1 MKNKIR
7 QSRFAVSGRA
17 PAVVHREGVRFMNTL
32 IAVVIILFIVFIFLL
47 TYSTCVVAKD
57 EDDAVQ
63 EEWIRDYLE
72 KRQTG
77 EPGKEEMDR
86 T

>member
-1 MKNKIR
+1 M
-7 QSRFAVSGRA
+7 
-17 PAVVHREGVRFMNTL
+17 VHREGVRFMKIL
-32 IAVVIILFIVFIFLL
+32 IAVVVILFIVFIFLL
-47 TYSTCVVAKD
+47 TYSACVVAKD

-63 EEWIRDYLE
+63 GEWIRNYLE

-77 EPGKEEMDR
+77 EPGKEEKDR

>member
-1 MKNKIR
+1 
-7 QSRFAVSGRA
+7 
-17 PAVVHREGVRFMNTL
+17 MNTL

-63 EEWIRDYLE
+63 GEWIRIYLE

>member
-1 MKNKIR
+1 
-7 QSRFAVSGRA
+7 
-17 PAVVHREGVRFMNTL
+17 MNTL

-63 EEWIRDYLE
+63 EEWIRDYRE

>member
-1 MKNKIR
+1 
-7 QSRFAVSGRA
+7 
-17 PAVVHREGVRFMNTL
+17 MNTL

-63 EEWIRDYLE
+63 EGWIRDYLE

>member
-1 MKNKIR
+1 M
-7 QSRFAVSGRA
+7 A
-17 PAVVHREGVRFMNTL
+17 PAVLHREGVRFMNTL

>member
-1 MKNKIR
+1 MAWLPPCYI
-7 QSRFAVSGRA
+7 GG
-17 PAVVHREGVRFMNTL
+17 GVRFMNTL

-47 TYSTCVVAKD
+47 TYSACVVAKD

-63 EEWIRDYLE
+63 GEWIRNYLE

-77 EPGKEEMDR
+77 EPGKEEKDR

>member
-1 MKNKIR
+1 MCIR
-7 QSRFAVSGRA
+7 D
-17 PAVVHREGVRFMNTL
+17 RFMNTL

>member
-1 MKNKIR
+1 M
-7 QSRFAVSGRA
+7 
-17 PAVVHREGVRFMNTL
+17 VHREGVRFMKIL
-32 IAVVIILFIVFIFLL
+32 IAVVVILFIVFIFLL
-47 TYSTCVVAKD
+47 TYSACVVAKD
-57 EDDAVQ
+57 KDDAVQ
-63 EEWIRDYLE
+63 GEWIRNYLE

>member
-1 MKNKIR
+1 MLETIKNAWRITELRKKILY
-7 QSRFAVSGRA
+7 
-17 PAVVHREGVRFMNTL
+17 T
-32 IAVVIILFIVFIFLL
+32 LFIVFIFLL
-47 TYSTCVVAKD
+47 TYSACVVAKD

-63 EEWIRDYLE
+63 GEWIRNYLE

-77 EPGKEEMDR
+77 EPGKEEKDR

>member
-1 MKNKIR
+1 M
-7 QSRFAVSGRA
+7 A
-17 PAVVHREGVRFMNTL
+17 PAVLHREGVRFMNTL

-63 EEWIRDYLE
+63 GEWIRNYLE